1 MAIPK
6 YNELYPNVLN
16 VLSDGKEHSIHEID
30 EIISD
35 QLNLTEEDAKPFAKN
50 ILLCEAIAFFNSL
63 YKYIFLSNNIVF
75 I

>member
-16 VLSDGKEHSIHEID
+16 VLSDEKEHSIHEID

-35 QLNLTEEDAKPFAKN
+35 QLNLTEEERNEEGYRK
-50 ILLCEAIAFFNSL
+50 
-63 YKYIFLSNNIVF
+63 
-75 I
+75 